1 MPKLPFLPKKKILP
15 SSRLLPDREWWFQLA
30 AVLLAVVAAFFYCSY
45 LEESSLP
52 LQTASPTPAGSAI
65 HAAPLEPLSLT
76 IQDVPSSSVKGIV
89 KNHSNWDYENVT
101 ILFLFY
107 DKKGEMMGISYRKT
121 PLLRAQENW
130 CFQLPLPQGSSVSF
144 QSCSLSGHPIPSD

>member
-1 MPKLPFLPKKKILP
+1 MPKLPFLPKKKIP
-15 SSRLLPDREWWFQLA
+15 PPSRLLPDRDWWLQLA

-52 LQTASPTPAGSAI
+52 LQTAAPTPAGSSS
-65 HAAPLEPLSLT
+65 HASPLEPLSLT

-89 KNHSNWDYENVT
+89 KNHSDWDYENVA

-107 DKKGEMMGISYRKT
+107 DKKGELMGISYRKT
-121 PLLRAQENW
+121 SLLRAQENW
-130 CFQLPLPQGSSVSF
+130 CFQLSLPQGSSVSF
-144 QSCSLSGHPIPSD
+144 QSCFLSGHPIPSG